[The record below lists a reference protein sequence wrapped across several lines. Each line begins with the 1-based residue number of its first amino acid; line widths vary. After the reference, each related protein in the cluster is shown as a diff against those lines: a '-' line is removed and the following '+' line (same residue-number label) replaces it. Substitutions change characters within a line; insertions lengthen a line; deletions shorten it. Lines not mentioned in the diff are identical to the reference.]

1 MVSRRFL
8 INTQKAPNF
17 SLGITMEWYDCMS
30 FYHFLSNRE
39 GFFLV
44 VFCLLEKFFKR
55 GGIAG
60 HLQIGEDR
68 FDPWLLP
75 APCQYFAQIS
85 LDLRI
90 FWQDPEHQVAFII
103 ITVHIR

>member
-1 MVSRRFL
+1 MIACHF
-8 INTQKAPNF
+8 IIP
-17 SLGITMEWYDCMS
+17 SLTEKV
-30 FYHFLSNRE
+30 
-39 GFFLV
+39 FLV
-44 VFCLLEKFFKR
+44 VFCLLKKFFKR

-90 FWQDPEHQVAFII
+90 FGQDAEHQVAFII
-103 ITVHIR
+103 IITVHIR

>member
-1 MVSRRFL
+1 MIACYFIIS
-8 INTQKAPNF
+8 
-17 SLGITMEWYDCMS
+17 SLTEK
-30 FYHFLSNRE
+30 
-39 GFFLV
+39 GFFSSVLFV
-44 VFCLLEKFFKR
+44 KKVFKR

-90 FWQDPEHQVAFII
+90 FRQDPEHQVAFII